1 MMKNMHGHTKI
12 ELTNVNTGEV
22 KSIEDNNMVTNA
34 MEHLFNAPFD
44 LPNKFE
50 GPVTMWRGGGLNH
63 TEPQSNILR
72 YTRGLMLFEDPIPE
86 DPDIIN
92 PPGGNKVI
100 GVADTR
106 TYSGP
111 ILEYGSYN
119 STESFIDMSAKK
131 AQYVWDFLTSQANG
145 KISAVSLIPHDHA
158 QMAYGI
164 ATRDTSMAKYN
175 LLNWIGS
182 RFEKSTN
189 WDTFYNY
196 HLPKRRHNID
206 VNAYAWQRYVYPY
219 FNLEKNFG
227 LTNDLNYFITCNHWS
242 YNRIERYSSSSW
254 ETSSKNRLDSSFFGT
269 AESIKL
275 GKFKLN
281 SERFKFTDT
290 CQDNDIQ
297 QDMEEIT
304 VTMPEELST
313 ILKDSYSNIINTATE
328 SGYYTALI
336 GDFQVTEKYI
346 YIACVPFY
354 SQNYSSSSDFY
365 TGTIQPGQK
374 FYIWRINIFNN
385 FTSDYFEVENTLE
398 EDIYFLLSNNSYS
411 FSRTPYRANESFYI
425 FDNNIVC
432 NVNGYLYNYNISQ
445 QTWTP
450 IMIKNSENKC
460 KSTDLLWS
468 NSSEYSVLKDTQN
481 GLLIKGNYAYYK
493 EDTIYNTPNVSI
505 IDINN
510 SLYFYSNSGGYSSL
524 GVISSANQDQLD
536 QYLHCFTPVYGHKLF
551 KYAYINTSNS
561 STASPNILQGFAYR
575 NPLLMTINNIDPV
588 EKTNE
593 YIMKVTYT
601 LTWD

>member
-12 ELTNVNTGEV
+12 KLTNVNTGEV
-22 KSIEDNNMVTNA
+22 KTVEDNNMVTNA

-63 TEPQSNILR
+63 TNPQSNILR
-72 YTRGLMLFEDPIPE
+72 YTRGLMLFEDSIPE
-86 DPDIIN
+86 DPDIIT

-119 STESFIDMSAKK
+119 NTESFIDMTAKK
-131 AQYVWDFLTSQANG
+131 AQYVWDFSTSQANG
-145 KISAVSLIPHDHA
+145 KISAVSLIPQDHA
-158 QMAYGI
+158 QMAYGV

-175 LLNWIGS
+175 LLNWIGG
-182 RFEKSTN
+182 RFEANIVK
-189 WDTFYNY
+189 DTFYNY
-196 HLPKRRHNID
+196 HLPKRRHNAD
-206 VNAYAWQRYVYPY
+206 VNSEAWQRYVYPY

-227 LTNDLNYFITCNHWS
+227 LTNDLNYFITCNHWH
-242 YNRIERYSSSSW
+242 YNRIQRDSSSW
-254 ETSSKNRLDSSFFGT
+254 DTSSKNRVDKSFFGT
-269 AESIKL
+269 TEYITL

-281 SERFKFTDT
+281 SEHFKFTDT

-297 QDMEEIT
+297 QDMENII

-313 ILKDSYSNIINTATE
+313 ILKDSYSNIINTATAN
-328 SGYYTALI
+328 GYYTAFI
-336 GDFQVTEKYI
+336 GDFQVTERYI

-354 SQNYSSSSDFY
+354 SQNYSSSNLF

-374 FYIWRINIFNN
+374 FYIWRIDIFNN

-398 EDIYFLLSNNSYS
+398 EDIYFLLSSGT
-411 FSRTPYRANESFYI
+411 FSNTGARANESFYI
-425 FDNNIVC
+425 FDSNIIC

-450 IMIKNSENKC
+450 IMIKNSENQC
-460 KSTDLLWS
+460 KSTDLLWNS
-468 NSSEYSVLKDTQN
+468 NSYYSVLKDTQN
-481 GLLIKGNYAYYK
+481 GLLIKGYYAYK
-493 EDTIYNTPNVSI
+493 TRDLTTPDVSI

-510 SLYFYSNSGGYSSL
+510 NLNFYSNSGGYSSL
-524 GVISSANQDQLD
+524 GVISSGNLD
-536 QYLHCFTPVYGHKLF
+536 TESWSQYLHCFTPVYGHKLF
-551 KYAYINTSNS
+551 KYAFIYGNSTSE
-561 STASPNILQGFAYR
+561 AYPNILQGFAYR